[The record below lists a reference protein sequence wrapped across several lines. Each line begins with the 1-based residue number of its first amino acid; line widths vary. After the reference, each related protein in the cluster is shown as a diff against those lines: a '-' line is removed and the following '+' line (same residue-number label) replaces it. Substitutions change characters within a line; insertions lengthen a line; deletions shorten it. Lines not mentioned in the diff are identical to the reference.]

1 MTEGEELVLLELDND
16 LIYKQLQKLELLQ
29 AGSEIEWKVRRER
42 EIAERITNSARKLKL
57 KLVIYHLL
65 RQENRL
71 WEVFTFGIKVI

>member
-42 EIAERITNSARKLKL
+42 ERSLK
-57 KLVIYHLL
+57 
-65 RQENRL
+65 E
-71 WEVFTFGIKVI
+71 